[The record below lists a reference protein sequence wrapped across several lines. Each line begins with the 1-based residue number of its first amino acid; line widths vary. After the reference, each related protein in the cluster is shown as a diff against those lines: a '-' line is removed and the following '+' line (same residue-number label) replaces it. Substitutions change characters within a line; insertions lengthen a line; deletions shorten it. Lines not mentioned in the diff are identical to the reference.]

1 MSQTVTPI
9 SNLPINEI
17 KKYITSIN
25 ELDTLSI
32 NSHMPID
39 KITSSQ
45 RQSLFK
51 QFNKYI
57 PILIKPQNNN
67 VPKLS

>member
-1 MSQTVTPI
+1 MSQ
-9 SNLPINEI
+9 LPNSPMSADEI
-17 KKYITSIN
+17 KKYIIHIN

-39 KITSSQ
+39 KLSLSQ

-57 PILIKPQNNN
+57 PIHVKTIIK
-67 VPKLS
+67 

>member
-1 MSQTVTPI
+1 MSQLQNSPM
-9 SNLPINEI
+9 SADEI
-17 KKYITSIN
+17 KQYIIYIN

-39 KITSSQ
+39 KLGISQ

-57 PILIKPQNNN
+57 PIHVKTITK
-67 VPKLS
+67 

>member
-1 MSQTVTPI
+1 MSQLQNSPM
-9 SNLPINEI
+9 SADEI
-17 KKYITSIN
+17 KQYIIYIN

-39 KITSSQ
+39 KLGISQ

-51 QFNKYI
+51 QFNKYM
-57 PILIKPQNNN
+57 PIHVKT
-67 VPKLS
+67 VTK

>member
-1 MSQTVTPI
+1 MSQLQNSPM
-9 SNLPINEI
+9 SADEI
-17 KKYITSIN
+17 KQYIIYIN

-39 KITSSQ
+39 KLGIRQ

-57 PILIKPQNNN
+57 PIHVKTITK
-67 VPKLS
+67 

>member
-1 MSQTVTPI
+1 MSAD
-9 SNLPINEI
+9 EI
-17 KKYITSIN
+17 KQYIIYIN

-39 KITSSQ
+39 KLGISQ

-57 PILIKPQNNN
+57 PIHVKTITK
-67 VPKLS
+67 

>member
-17 KKYITSIN
+17 KKYIKSIN

>member
-1 MSQTVTPI
+1 MSQLANPVMYKLSI
-9 SNLPINEI
+9 DEI
-17 KKYITSIN
+17 KKYITQIN

-39 KITSSQ
+39 KLSLSQ
-45 RQSLFK
+45 KQTLFK

-57 PILIKPQNNN
+57 PIKYKNT
-67 VPKLS
+67 